1 MRVGNNIIHC
11 QVSINKCWMHF
22 TEENSKVLFPNL
34 ETAFQTKYSQ
44 TFNAAN
50 ACCTTL
56 GFKLSESEVLN
67 VV

>member
-1 MRVGNNIIHC
+1 MRVGNNVIHC

-44 TFNAAN
+44 TFNVQQAFAA
-50 ACCTTL
+50 TL
-56 GFKLSESEVLN
+56 GFKLSESEVLHI
-67 VV
+67 V

>member
-1 MRVGNNIIHC
+1 
-11 QVSINKCWMHF
+11 MHF
-22 TEENSKVLFPNL
+22 TEENSKVIFPNL

-44 TFNAAN
+44 TFNVQQAFAA
-50 ACCTTL
+50 TL

>member
-1 MRVGNNIIHC
+1 
-11 QVSINKCWMHF
+11 MHF
-22 TEENSKVLFPNL
+22 TEENSKVIFPNL